1 MKAIRVKQFGNPEV
15 LQLDTVADPVPGRDE
30 VVVRVHAAGV
40 NPVETYVR
48 SGKYAALPELPF
60 TPGTDAAGV
69 IEDIGPGVDGLRPG
83 DRVYTAGTVSG
94 AYAELALA
102 NAASVH
108 CLPDNVS
115 FAQGAALGVPYATAY
130 RALFQRAHA
139 RAGETLLV
147 HGGTGGVGLAAIQLA
162 AAAGLHVLA
171 TGGSE
176 GGRKLAAAQG
186 AAHVLDHHRED
197 YLEELMQLTGNR
209 GVDVIL
215 EMLANVNLG
224 RDLGVLAHAGRVVVI
239 GSRGPV
245 EINPR
250 DLMGRDA
257 AIFGMI
263 LWKTP
268 ADDLASIHAGLY
280 GGLASGALKPVI
292 AEELPLEQAPRAHEL
307 VMQAGARGKVV
318 LVP

>member
-1 MKAIRVKQFGNPEV
+1 MKAIRVKQFGEPEV
-15 LQLDTVADPVPGRDE
+15 LQLDTVPDPKPGKGQ

-48 SGKYAALPELPF
+48 SGKYAALPELPC

-69 IEDIGPGVDGLRPG
+69 IEAVGPGVDGFRVG

-94 AYAELALA
+94 SYAELALVDTA
-102 NAASVH
+102 NVH
-108 CLPDNVS
+108 RLPERTS

-162 AAAGLHVLA
+162 VAAGLRVIA
-171 TGGSE
+171 TGGSDA
-176 GGRKLAAAQG
+176 GRKLAAEQG
-186 AAHVLDHHRED
+186 AEQVLDHHQD
-197 YLEELMQLTGNR
+197 GYLKEVASLTGGQ

-224 RDLGVLAHAGRVVVI
+224 RDLTVIADAGRVVVI

-257 AIFGMI
+257 AILGVL

-268 ADDLASIHAGLY
+268 AADAASIHAGLY

-292 AEELPLEQAPRAHEL
+292 AEELPLADAPRAHAL
-307 VMQAGARGKVV
+307 VMQAGARGKYV

>member
-1 MKAIRVKQFGNPEV
+1 MQAIRVHQFGGPEV
-15 LQLDTVADPVPGRDE
+15 LKLDTAADPAPGE
-30 VVVRVHAAGV
+30 GQVVVRVRAAGV

-48 SGKYAALPELPF
+48 AGKYAALPELPF
-60 TPGTDAAGV
+60 TPGSDAAGV
-69 IEDIGPGVDGLRPG
+69 IEAVGAGVAGFRAG
-83 DRVYTAGTVSG
+83 ERVYTAGTLSG
-94 AYAELALA
+94 AYAELTLA

-108 CLPDNVS
+108 RLPDNAS

-130 RALFQRAHA
+130 RALFQRARA

-162 AAAGLHVLA
+162 VAAGMHVVA
-171 TGGSE
+171 TGGSND
-176 GGRKLAAAQG
+176 GRKLAAAQG
-186 AAHVLDHHRED
+186 AERVLDHHREG
-197 YLEELMQLTGNR
+197 YLDELMQATDGR
-209 GVDVIL
+209 GADVIL
-215 EMLANVNLG
+215 EMLANANLG
-224 RDLGVLAHAGRVVVI
+224 RDLTVLAQAGRVVVI

-257 AIFGMI
+257 AILGMI

-268 ADDLASIHAGLY
+268 ADELASIHAGLY

-292 AEELPLEQAPRAHEL
+292 AEELPLAQAPRAHEL

>member
-1 MKAIRVKQFGNPEV
+1 MKAIRVERFGGPEV
-15 LQLDTVADPVPGRDE
+15 LRMATVADPEPGKDQ
-30 VVVRVHAAGV
+30 VVVRVRAAGV

-48 SGKYAALPELPF
+48 SGKYAALPELPY

-69 IEDIGPGVDGLRPG
+69 IEAVGPGVDGFRTG

-94 AYAELALA
+94 SYAELALA
-102 NAASVH
+102 DAANVH
-108 CLPDNVS
+108 RLPERTS

-130 RALFQRAHA
+130 RALFQRAQA

-162 AAAGLHVLA
+162 VAAGLRVIA

-176 GGRKLAAAQG
+176 AGRKLAAAQG
-186 AAHVLDHHRED
+186 AEHVLDHHREG
-197 YLEELMQLTGNR
+197 YLGELEQLTGGR

-239 GSRGPV
+239 GSRGTV

-250 DLMGRDA
+250 DLMARDA

-268 ADDLASIHAGLY
+268 AADATSIHAGLY
-280 GGLASGALKPVI
+280 GGLASGALNPVV
-292 AEELPLEQAPRAHEL
+292 AEELPLADVPRAHEL
-307 VMQAGARGKVV
+307 VMQAGARGKYV

>member
-1 MKAIRVKQFGNPEV
+1 MKAIRVERFGGPEV
-15 LQLDTVADPVPGRDE
+15 LRMATVADPEPGKDQ
-30 VVVRVHAAGV
+30 VVVRVRAAGV

-48 SGKYAALPELPF
+48 SGKYAALPELPY

-69 IEDIGPGVDGLRPG
+69 IEAVGPGVDGFRTG

-94 AYAELALA
+94 SYAELALA
-102 NAASVH
+102 DAANVH
-108 CLPDNVS
+108 RLPERTS

-130 RALFQRAHA
+130 RALFQRAQA

-162 AAAGLHVLA
+162 VAAGLRVIA

-176 GGRKLAAAQG
+176 AGRKLAADQG
-186 AAHVLDHHRED
+186 AEHVLDHHREG
-197 YLEELMQLTGNR
+197 YLGELEQLTGGR

-239 GSRGPV
+239 GSRGTV

-250 DLMGRDA
+250 DLMARDA

-268 ADDLASIHAGLY
+268 AADATSIHAGLY
-280 GGLASGALKPVI
+280 GGLASGALNPVV
-292 AEELPLEQAPRAHEL
+292 AEELPLADVPRAHEL
-307 VMQAGARGKVV
+307 VMQAGARGKYV

>member
-1 MKAIRVKQFGNPEV
+1 MQAIRVHQFGGPEV
-15 LQLDTVADPVPGRDE
+15 LKLDTAADPAPGE
-30 VVVRVHAAGV
+30 GQVVVRVRAAGV

-48 SGKYAALPELPF
+48 AGKYAALPELPF
-60 TPGTDAAGV
+60 TPGSDAAGV
-69 IEDIGPGVDGLRPG
+69 IEAVGAGVAGFRAG
-83 DRVYTAGTVSG
+83 ERVYTAGTLSG
-94 AYAELALA
+94 AYAELTLA

-108 CLPDNVS
+108 RLPDNAS

-130 RALFQRAHA
+130 RALFQRARA

-162 AAAGLHVLA
+162 VAAGMHVVA
-171 TGGSE
+171 TGGSND
-176 GGRKLAAAQG
+176 GRKLAAAQG
-186 AAHVLDHHRED
+186 AERVLDHHREG
-197 YLEELMQLTGNR
+197 YLDELMQATDGR
-209 GVDVIL
+209 GADVIL
-215 EMLANVNLG
+215 EMLANANLG
-224 RDLGVLAHAGRVVVI
+224 RDLTVLAQAGRVVVI

-257 AIFGMI
+257 VILGMI

-268 ADDLASIHAGLY
+268 ADELASIHAGLY

-292 AEELPLEQAPRAHEL
+292 ADELPLAQAPRAHEL

>member
-1 MKAIRVKQFGNPEV
+1 MKAIRVERFGGPEV
-15 LQLDTVADPVPGRDE
+15 LRMATVADPEPGKDQ
-30 VVVRVHAAGV
+30 VVVRVRAAGV

-48 SGKYAALPELPF
+48 SGKYAALPELPY

-69 IEDIGPGVDGLRPG
+69 IEAVGPGVDGFRTG

-94 AYAELALA
+94 SYAELALA
-102 NAASVH
+102 DAANVH
-108 CLPDNVS
+108 RLPERTS

-130 RALFQRAHA
+130 RALFQRAQA

-162 AAAGLHVLA
+162 VAAGLRVIA

-176 GGRKLAAAQG
+176 AGRKLAAAQG
-186 AAHVLDHHRED
+186 AEHVLDHHREG
-197 YLEELMQLTGNR
+197 YLGELEQLTGGR

-224 RDLGVLAHAGRVVVI
+224 RNLGVLAHAGRVVVI
-239 GSRGPV
+239 GSRGTV

-250 DLMGRDA
+250 DLMARDA

-268 ADDLASIHAGLY
+268 AADATSIHAGLY
-280 GGLASGALKPVI
+280 GGLASGALNPVV
-292 AEELPLEQAPRAHEL
+292 AEELPLADVPRAHEL
-307 VMQAGARGKVV
+307 VMQAGARGKYV

>member
-1 MKAIRVKQFGNPEV
+1 MKAIRVERFGGPEV
-15 LQLDTVADPVPGRDE
+15 LRVATVADPEPGQDQ
-30 VVVRVHAAGV
+30 VVVRVRAAGV

-48 SGKYAALPELPF
+48 SGKYAALPELPY
-60 TPGTDAAGV
+60 TPGTDAAGA
-69 IEDIGPGVDGLRPG
+69 IEAVGPGVDGFRTG

-94 AYAELALA
+94 SYAELALA
-102 NAASVH
+102 DAANVH
-108 CLPDNVS
+108 RLPERTS

-130 RALFQRAHA
+130 RALFQRAQA

-162 AAAGLHVLA
+162 VAAGLRVIA

-176 GGRKLAAAQG
+176 AGRKLAADQG
-186 AAHVLDHHRED
+186 AEQVLDHHREG
-197 YLEELMQLTGNR
+197 YLDELKQLTGGH

-224 RDLGVLAHAGRVVVI
+224 HDLGVLAHAGRVVVI
-239 GSRGPV
+239 GSRGTV

-250 DLMGRDA
+250 DLMARGA

-268 ADDLASIHAGLY
+268 AADAASIHAGLY
-280 GGLASGALKPVI
+280 GGLASGALHPVI
-292 AEELPLEQAPRAHEL
+292 AGELPLADAPRAHEL
-307 VMQAGARGKVV
+307 VMQAGARGKYV
-318 LVP
+318 LIP